1 MSYPVLVQSEVKGGD
16 TISLVGKEL
25 STMVRQDLLRWTIYA
40 DSLFDEGYD
49 VFSRR
54 DMVVVLASNNKSRVI
69 IQYPYGIARRI
80 QRDGLD
86 IDLPHAV
93 WMHPFEESSS
103 PSDRFPFGQY
113 PESDQDP
120 VNGHVT
126 DVA

>member
-1 MSYPVLVQSEVKGGD
+1 MSYPVLVQQEVKGGD
-16 TISLVGKEL
+16 TISLVGEEL
-25 STMVRQDLLRWTIYA
+25 STMVRQDLSRWTRYA
-40 DSLFDEGYD
+40 DSLFDKGYD
-49 VFSRR
+49 VFSRW
-54 DMVVVLASNNKSRVI
+54 DMVVVLVSNNIPGEI
-69 IQYPYGIARRI
+69 IQYAHGIAKRI